1 MKIFVFV
8 LSMSFSLGLYAAAAQ
23 DNSDDV
29 VVTINPLFFT
39 SEDALRLAE
48 SHGWQRRQVT
58 GRDGARITL
67 ELLASMSVDVIRQ
80 LSSPVRSEASR
91 FIVLHFDPLLG
102 NPHEE
107 YKLPL

>member
-8 LSMSFSLGLYAAAAQ
+8 LSMSFGLGLYAAAAQ
-23 DNSDDV
+23 DISDDV

-48 SHGWQRRQVT
+48 SHGWQHRQVT

-67 ELLASMSVDVIRQ
+67 ELLAAMSVDVIRQ
-80 LSSPVRSEASR
+80 LSTRGDSVVPR